1 MVRYKYVRGVIDFNK
16 VGKSMTVPDQSLSIQ
31 EIVRRYVK
39 GIPVDVVQR
48 QGVYIDQDLY
58 DLEAMSRKDF
68 AQKAAL
74 AVELLEQCDSMAS
87 DVKAEA
93 ERLREVRLKA
103 KENEQ
108 KEPGTRV
115 KELIVKQSAKKHSS
129 DLDNTML
136 DDTK

>member
-1 MVRYKYVRGVIDFNK
+1 MVRYKYVRGVIDYSK
-16 VGKSMTVPDQSLSIQ
+16 LGKSLTVPDQSLSIQ

-48 QGVYIDQDLY
+48 QGVYVDQDLH

-74 AVELLEQCDSMAS
+74 AAELMEQCDSMAS
-87 DVKAEA
+87 DIKAEA
-93 ERLREVRLKA
+93 KRLKEARLKA

-108 KEPGTRV
+108 KEPVTRV
-115 KELIVKQSAKKHSS
+115 KKLMVKPSAKKHSS
-129 DLDNTML
+129 DLDSTML

>member
-1 MVRYKYVRGVIDFNK
+1 MVRFKYVRGVIDFNK
-16 VGKSMTVPDQSLSIQ
+16 VQKSLTVPDQSLSIQ

-48 QGVYIDQDLY
+48 QGVYVDQDLH

-74 AVELLEQCDSMAS
+74 AAELMEQCDNMAS
-87 DVKAEA
+87 DIKAEA
-93 ERLREVRLKA
+93 ERLKRERLKA

-108 KEPGTRV
+108 KEPVTRV
-115 KELIVKQSAKKHSS
+115 KKLMVKPSAKKHSS